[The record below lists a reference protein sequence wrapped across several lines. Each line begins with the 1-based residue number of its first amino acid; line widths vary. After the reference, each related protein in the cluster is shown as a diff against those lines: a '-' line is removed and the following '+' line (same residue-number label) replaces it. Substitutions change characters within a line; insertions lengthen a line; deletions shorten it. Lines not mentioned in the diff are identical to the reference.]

1 VGLEVFGG
9 EELHRVGGH
18 HRQLQLGRQGHRG
31 THQGLVVR
39 QAAALQLDVEAA
51 GEQGGQRLGGL
62 PGPARVARQ
71 QGLAHRAELG
81 AREHDQ
87 ALTQLLQ
94 PIPTQQG
101 LVALYVAGPGAGQQF
116 REVVVAGDVLHQQQQ
131 APRRRVRRAVHRFDP
146 GVAAHHRLEALAA
159 AGLVVLDRAEQ
170 VAQVGNAQGQLPVV
184 LGCGHR
190 IVDPQ
195 GAIDDGV
202 FGVQA
207 QVNKTHRGI
216 VRSGVRVLDLGG
228 AVSRWRHGG
237 CQDWWPPRR
246 IHRRHTEKTEES
258 PCLSVPWAS
267 SPWPVPPHW
276 SPAMPP
282 SP

>member
-1 VGLEVFGG
+1 
-9 EELHRVGGH
+9 
-18 HRQLQLGRQGHRG
+18 
-31 THQGLVVR
+31 
-39 QAAALQLDVEAA
+39 
-51 GEQGGQRLGGL
+51 
-62 PGPARVARQ
+62 
-71 QGLAHRAELG
+71 
-81 AREHDQ
+81 
-87 ALTQLLQ
+87 
-94 PIPTQQG
+94 
-101 LVALYVAGPGAGQQF
+101 
-116 REVVVAGDVLHQQQQ
+116 VVAGDVLHQQQQ
-131 APRRRVRRAVHRFDP
+131 PRRRIRRAVHRLDP

-228 AVSRWRHGG
+228 GVTAASRGLPRLVAATAH
-237 CQDWWPPRR
+237 PP
-246 IHRRHTEKTEES
+246 
-258 PCLSVPWAS
+258 
-267 SPWPVPPHW
+267 PPHRKDRGVPMLVR
-276 SPAMPP
+276 SLGAVALACAAALVPAHAAVTLIARGALTWTRT
-282 SP
+282 